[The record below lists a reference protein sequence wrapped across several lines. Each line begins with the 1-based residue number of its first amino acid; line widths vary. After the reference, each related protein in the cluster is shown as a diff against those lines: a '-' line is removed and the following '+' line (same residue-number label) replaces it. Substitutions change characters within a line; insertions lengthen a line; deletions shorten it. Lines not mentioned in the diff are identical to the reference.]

1 MTRVNIA
8 TGDSIFS
15 RGLAAAPAII
25 KIDTEGFEL
34 DVLILD
40 AAKKYP
46 NDREALMRMFRV
58 LNGNTFRTP
67 EALRAVFP
75 SLDNFKYKDRWWV
88 LDVGGNILRIL
99 AFIQFVNSRIYI
111 KDIVNHTDYD
121 KLTRK
126 YRKAEDKK
134 QR

>member
-1 MTRVNIA
+1 MR
-8 TGDSIFS
+8 
-15 RGLAAAPAII
+15 II
-25 KIDTEGFEL
+25 SKRRF
-34 DVLILD
+34 LD

-67 EALRAVFP
+67 EALRMVFP
-75 SLDNFKYKDRWWV
+75 SLDNFKYKDRWWI
-88 LDVGGNILRIL
+88 LDVGGNNLHVL

-111 KDIVNHTDYD
+111 KDIVNHADYD